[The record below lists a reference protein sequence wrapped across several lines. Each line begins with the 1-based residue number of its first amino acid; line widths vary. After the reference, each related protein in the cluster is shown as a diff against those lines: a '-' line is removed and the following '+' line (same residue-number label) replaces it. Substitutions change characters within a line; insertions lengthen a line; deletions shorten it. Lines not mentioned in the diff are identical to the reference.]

1 MARVDPYLTAG
12 CEVCV
17 DIEAKSL
24 KLLEKV
30 QMEFLRR
37 MLGMGSRSMKAVL
50 FSETGIWPIKYR
62 RVYLA
67 LKNLCYWIGL
77 DHDRPAWNALQE
89 SLTLARAKKISWA
102 NDLRIILSR
111 LYVPVELNI
120 SGPLQIS
127 QIEET
132 MKLVKLSMETWIDN
146 EIDTSSRT
154 KDLLMGRLE
163 LDNDSG
169 KLVKKS
175 LDFRHYLRLKT
186 PDHRRALTRMVLSG
200 HSLAVERRR
209 WKERGKPMVPREWR
223 KCRFCQESIE
233 GPAHA
238 MFVCDHPELTQ
249 VREVFLK
256 DLYQKFRNLRM
267 RLRIQ

>member
-1 MARVDPYLTAG
+1 V
-12 CEVCV
+12 
-17 DIEAKSL
+17 
-24 KLLEKV
+24 
-30 QMEFLRR
+30 
-37 MLGMGSRSMKAVL
+37 
-50 FSETGIWPIKYR
+50 
-62 RVYLA
+62 
-67 LKNLCYWIGL
+67 
-77 DHDRPAWNALQE
+77 
-89 SLTLARAKKISWA
+89 

-111 LYVPVELNI
+111 LYVPVELDI
-120 SGPLQIS
+120 SEPLQVS
-127 QIEET
+127 RIEET
-132 MKLVKLSMETWIDN
+132 MKLVKLSMEAWIDN

-154 KDLLMGRLE
+154 KDLLTGRLE
-163 LDNDSG
+163 LDSDTG

-233 GPAHA
+233 DPAHA
-238 MFVCDHPELTQ
+238 MFICDHTELMQ

-256 DLYQKFRNLRM
+256 ELYQKIPELKDALTDPMTFFKAVLSKREATPCLGKLAFNVLKIYDATPM
-267 RLRIQ
+267 LLLEPPAP